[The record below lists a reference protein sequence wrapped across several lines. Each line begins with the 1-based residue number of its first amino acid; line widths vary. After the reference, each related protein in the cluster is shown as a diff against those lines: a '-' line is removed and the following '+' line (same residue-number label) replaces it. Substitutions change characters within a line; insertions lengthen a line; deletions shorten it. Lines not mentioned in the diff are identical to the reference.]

1 MNFEMFQSYLLHLLS
16 GAVLL
21 GVFMGVYLLFTPF
34 DELALIQRGVLAPA
48 YSLGGALL
56 GFCAT
61 LVSSIVHNDSY
72 ENFLLWAGAGLL
84 VQLLAYSLL
93 ARLIPNLAAQLEGN
107 NAAAGLFAG
116 TLALA
121 LGLLNAACMS

>member
-1 MNFEMFQSYLLHLLS
+1 MDFEMLQSYLLHLLS
-16 GAVLL
+16 GGVLL
-21 GVFMGVYLLFTPF
+21 GAFMGVYLRFTPF
-34 DELALIQRGVLAPA
+34 DELALIRHGVLAPA

-61 LVSSIVHNDSY
+61 LVSSIIHNDSY
-72 ENFLLWAGAGLL
+72 QNFLLWAGVGLV
-84 VQLLAYSLL
+84 VQLMAYSLL
-93 ARLIPNLAAQLEGN
+93 ARLIPNLGRELEGN
-107 NAAAGLFAG
+107 NVAAGVFAG